1 MIHSCQIISPPLPS
15 FLPPGGSP
23 LRTLLLPVP
32 SGLGGVTLPNK
43 DVQTVPLLSNPFL
56 LTTYTLHKTK
66 QPAASQ
72 NNGWYLVPLEVKLT
86 EGQRSLLLQVFLFCV
101 CVCWCGGSQIHLL
114 VSSNVEILA
123 VVLFPPRF
131 EVIFQFGK
139 GWKHL
144 ILPLKLSNLLASI
157 FKFLIFDWIKV
168 TRQSK
173 ELSVDIPDQL
183 CTLYFLLL
191 FFIIWYRW
199 EWAYILFL
207 CLPLGR
213 DLFPQIKILWE
224 NPTCVP
230 YFLLNRKPIS
240 MS

>member
-1 MIHSCQIISPPLPS
+1 MLHLFLCLVFFKHLTQSSHTPPAALWHSSYTTFHMIQSCQIISPPLPS

-32 SGLGGVTLPNK
+32 CGLGGVTLPNK

-56 LTTYTLHKTK
+56 LTTYTLHNTK

-144 ILPLKLSNLLASI
+144 
-157 FKFLIFDWIKV
+157 
-168 TRQSK
+168 
-173 ELSVDIPDQL
+173 
-183 CTLYFLLL
+183 YF
-191 FFIIWYRW
+191 
-199 EWAYILFL
+199 A
-207 CLPLGR
+207 
-213 DLFPQIKILWE
+213 
-224 NPTCVP
+224 T
-230 YFLLNRKPIS
+230 
-240 MS
+240 